1 MKRMEKKTIELYRKK
16 FDDIRKANAAQGIP
30 ELIEI
35 AVGKTF
41 ERITKKNIG
50 EMQNS
55 AGIDIIHD
63 LHCQYMMK

>member
-1 MKRMEKKTIELYRKK
+1 MEKKTIELYRKK

-63 LHCQYMMK
+63 LHCRYMMKWGR